1 MRTKPLNKPNSMGII
16 MENWRKFTDE
26 AQKVLPCDDQAEL
39 KLFLFEN
46 NSPTPTSEIL
56 LDSLIED
63 YENEFINE
71 EQIFDQW
78 NQSLDYEYNEFL
90 KEGLLDA
97 LKSPLKT
104 AAAIKAKALAKSKI
118 LKYVAK
124 AFGGIIQIVKG
135 LLGLVKKAERGML
148 NATHKKGGVDQKTIV
163 KIYTQI
169 TSKIGAGI
177 KKVFGWVGSILKGI
191 MKAYSHPLVKV
202 CVLVA
207 CVCVVMLS
215 LAGSGLFVG
224 ALAFAPAF
232 ATRKLGIKGAKAFW
246 KGIPNAPLAVA
257 PKQRPDL
264 GPISAMGAGQ
274 LTKEELL
281 NEDMAGAEVFGQMM
295 ATILEAVPEGIEDV
309 QEVEDIITQ
318 TSHGVESSTWITS
331 ANETLNDQLDAVE
344 MLQSAMAGRD
354 SELEMFMTLS
364 ESADSNIRDIL
375 ENAKAVAEAACLED
389 QTICEASNELASK
402 FKILYE
408 TDLHSELNDFIEEG
422 INSEGVPHSW
432 SEMHQQ
438 STSTTTRTVA
448 RNPFEDPEASA
459 GYDPGGERTD
469 FQRTVD
475 QGGASGD
482 VKKMSRLQR
491 RVRGR
496 E

>member
-1 MRTKPLNKPNSMGII
+1 MALI
-16 MENWRKFTDE
+16 MENWKKFTDE
-26 AQKVLPCDDQAEL
+26 AQKVLPCGEQNEL

-78 NQSLDYEYNEFL
+78 NQSLDYEYNELL
-90 KEGLLDA
+90 KEGFLDA

-148 NATHKKGGVDQKTIV
+148 DATHKKGGVDQKTIV

-191 MKAYSHPLVKV
+191 MKVYSHPLVKV

-309 QEVEDIITQ
+309 QEVEDLITAGL
-318 TSHGVESSTWITS
+318 GVESSTWVTS
-331 ANETLNDQLDAVE
+331 ANATLNDQLDAVE
-344 MLQSAMAGRD
+344 MLQNAMAGQD
-354 SELEMFMTLS
+354 NELEMFMTLS

-408 TDLHSELNDFIEEG
+408 TDIDSEFNDFIKEG

-432 SEMHQQ
+432 QEFEGA
-438 STSTTTRTVA
+438 STSQTTRTVA

-482 VKKMSRLQR
+482 VKKMSRLQQR
-491 RVRGR
+491 IRGR